1 VPAHAAP
8 TEAGAERSAG
18 SAGARAGMSASA
30 LAGRPALTICGTE
43 YPVLLPTVR
52 DPRLHLAAVI
62 VSLQI
67 LGQTAFDFDLSIA
80 QILIAMGT
88 CGVLE
93 VAIAFFRQRVLMWPA
108 SALLTGNGVA
118 FILRV
123 PETEHGE
130 LWSLRGWWIFAA
142 TSAVALLS
150 KYVIT
155 FRGRH
160 VFNPSNFGLVPCFLL
175 LGSERADPLAFWWGP
190 LSPALVVALALI
202 VLGGLAILGR
212 LHLTEI
218 AVGFWL
224 AFAAGVGLLAAGGHT
239 MTAAWHVGPVEGAE
253 FWWTLVS
260 SPEILVFLFFMIT
273 DPRTIP
279 ESKAGRRVY
288 AVGIGLL
295 ATLLIAPF
303 TTEFAAK
310 VAVLGAL
317 FLACAAR
324 PVLVLLGSTGFGA
337 RVRHLALPAAYGMRS
352 RPLATGGLA
361 LAGAVAFTGLVLV
374 AGLPS
379 RPEAAA
385 ASPASGARLPDV
397 TVAASEG
404 VARIGRRTAR
414 AIARDIVADLRDEA
428 KALRVRN
435 RELAAAAATGSWL
448 AALWEQIDHAGGPET
463 DVPVYDVRSMR
474 LTLEPGDD
482 QGPPT
487 IVAVLRGTAST
498 SSVDVSEGA
507 SEPFR
512 RTIGLTLERGRYR
525 ISSSRGGAFLASAQ
539 SSPAVATGALGGVS
553 FEDVAADVGLDFRHG
568 AFRFGV
574 SSDETAMMGG
584 GLCWLDYDEDGWL
597 DLFVVNSHG
606 DNDIVPSEAKGGLAR
621 TALYHNVGGRFV
633 DVSAR
638 SGADLPIRGDGCV
651 AADLDLDGHTD
662 LFVTSAGYNVT
673 TDSWDALIWNN
684 GDGTFTEGAE
694 EAGIDAQG
702 WHAAAA
708 VGDVNGDG
716 RPDLFVSSYTDPNYV
731 VDPAS
736 GFPSDHAAVRD
747 VLYLNEGTDGDG
759 HSTFGDVARQ
769 AGIEPHG
776 AEHGLGA
783 VFTDFDRDGRLD
795 LYVANDT
802 DPNQLYRNM
811 ATTSALGFHFEEVAK
826 REQVDDPNAG
836 MGIAAADFNH
846 DGRVDLFVTNSR
858 GQLHAAYRSRASSR
872 RTSYIDARPEIAALL
887 GTATT
892 GWGDSWADLDL
903 DGDLDL
909 VLANGAIP
917 VTNLAKTARRVQIL
931 QNGAQPNHQPRFAL
945 VKAPWLDRTP
955 AVNGRG
961 LATADYDNDGD
972 LDVAVN
978 SIGGKLLLLRNDS
991 PKRHWLEVRL
1001 RTFAPGAVVTATLG
1015 DGRKLVRE
1023 VQAGSSYLSSEDP
1036 RVHFGLGKA
1045 ATVARLTIRFP
1056 DGTTTSLEK
1065 VAADRVV
1072 DVG

>member
-1 VPAHAAP
+1 
-8 TEAGAERSAG
+8 
-18 SAGARAGMSASA
+18 MSAPA
-30 LAGRPALTICGTE
+30 LANRPALTIRRTR
-43 YPVLLPTVR
+43 YPILLPTVR

-62 VSLQI
+62 ISLQV

-80 QILIAMGT
+80 QILIAIGT
-88 CGVLE
+88 CASLE
-93 VAIAFFRQRVLMWPA
+93 VAVAFFRQRVLMWPA

-123 PETEHGE
+123 PGTEHGDW
-130 LWSLRGWWIFAA
+130 WSLRGWWIFAA
-142 TSAVALLS
+142 TSAIALLS

-190 LSPALVVALALI
+190 LSPALVVALGLI

-212 LHLTEI
+212 LHLVEI

-224 AFAAGVGLLAAGGHT
+224 SFAAGIGLLAASGHA
-239 MTAAWHVGPVEGAE
+239 MTAPWHVGAIEGAD

-279 ESKAGRRVY
+279 ESAWGRRAY

-295 ATLLIAPF
+295 ATLFSAPF
-303 TTEFAAK
+303 TTEFATK
-310 VAVLGAL
+310 VAVLAAL

-324 PVLVLLGSTGFGA
+324 PVLVLLGERGIAARTKRLLQFRTSSASRRVAAVALGF
-337 RVRHLALPAAYGMRS
+337 
-352 RPLATGGLA
+352 
-361 LAGAVAFTGLVLV
+361 AGAVAFAGLVQA
-374 AGLPS
+374 AGIPA
-379 RPEAAA
+379 RPE
-385 ASPASGARLPDV
+385 PASASRAPDVRLPQV
-397 TVAASEG
+397 SVVASNG
-404 VARIGRRTAR
+404 VARLDRRTTQT
-414 AIARDIVADLRDEA
+414 IAADVVADLRVEA
-428 KALRVRN
+428 ESLRR
-435 RELAAAAATGSWL
+435 RDRKLATAAATGEWL
-448 AALWEQIDHAGGPET
+448 ATLWGQIRGTERPA
-463 DVPVYDVRSMR
+463 VPVYTVQSVR
-474 LTLEPGDD
+474 LTLRRAKG
-482 QGPPT
+482 QGPPRIT
-487 IVAVLRGTAST
+487 AALRGTVELTEAGEPVSSRSPAS
-498 SSVDVSEGA
+498 
-507 SEPFR
+507 FR
-512 RTIGLTLERGRYR
+512 RALELVQEGGRYR
-525 ISSSRGGAFLASAQ
+525 ISRSRGGVAPASAPPPALAS
-539 SSPAVATGALGGVS
+539 GGPGGIS
-553 FEDVAADVGLDFRHG
+553 FEDVAADVGLGFRNG
-568 AFRFGV
+568 AFRFGM
-574 SSDETAMMGG
+574 STDTTAMMGG
-584 GLCWLDYDEDGWL
+584 GLCWLDYDSDGWL
-597 DLFVVNSHG
+597 DLFVVNSHA
-606 DNDIVPSEAKGGLAR
+606 DIDIVPSEAKGGLAR
-621 TALYHNVGGRFV
+621 TALYHNIGGRFV

-651 AADLDLDGHTD
+651 AADLNLDGHTD
-662 LFVTSAGYNVT
+662 LYVTSAGYNVA
-673 TDSWDALIWNN
+673 TDSWDALLWNN
-684 GDGTFTEGAE
+684 GDGTFTEGAV

-702 WHAAAA
+702 WHAAAV
-708 VGDVNGDG
+708 VGDVDGDG

-731 VDPAS
+731 VDAAS
-736 GFPSDHAAVRD
+736 GFPSDHAPVRD
-747 VLYLNEGTDGDG
+747 LLYLNEGTDSRG
-759 HSTFGDVARQ
+759 HSIFRDVARQ

-811 ATTSALGFHFEEVAK
+811 ATSSALGFHFEEVAK
-826 REQVDDPNAG
+826 REHVDDPNAG

-872 RTSYIDARPEIAALL
+872 GTSYIDARPEIAALL
-887 GTATT
+887 GTATA

-909 VLANGAIP
+909 VLASGAIP
-917 VTNLAKTARRVQIL
+917 VTNLAKDARRVQIL
-931 QNGAQPNHQPRFAL
+931 ENVTELGGQPRFAL
-945 VKAPWLDRTP
+945 VKARWLERAP

-978 SIGGKLLLLRNDS
+978 SIGGKLVLLRNDS

-1001 RTFAPGAVVTATLG
+1001 RTFVPGAVVTAALG
-1015 DGRKLVRE
+1015 DGKTLVRE

-1036 RVHFGLGKA
+1036 RMHFGLGKA
-1045 ATVARLTIRFP
+1045 ATVARLTVRFP

-1065 VAADRVV
+1065 VAADRIV